1 VVSFWPHVK
10 RQFPIDGSEPE
21 GGLHAGSATCTSG
34 ILGNPVG
41 RYSDDTQVRIAV
53 TEFLLKL
60 GGAANAHDDIAIFVA
75 AFQRDPR
82 EGYA

>member
-1 VVSFWPHVK
+1 
-10 RQFPIDGSEPE
+10 
-21 GGLHAGSATCTSG
+21 
-34 ILGNPVG
+34 VG

-53 TEFLLKL
+53 TEVLLKL